1 MSQPNVLL
9 NNVFTNFLLGALIL
23 WVLSLFLANAAVR
36 LVDRVEK
43 NLSKQNPMTLLFGSI
58 GFIIGLLIAI
68 IISIITMI
76 IVVLIISI
84 RMIRDSA
91 ISVR

>member
-1 MSQPNVLL
+1 MSINPPILLRFGRLPYDVLDWSSL
-9 NNVFTNFLLGALIL
+9 NKKTVAPIK
-23 WVLSLFLANAAVR
+23 WVATVESLN
-36 LVDRVEK
+36 LV
-43 NLSKQNPMTLLFGSI
+43 PI
-58 GFIIGLLIAI
+58 IAI

-84 RMIRDSA
+84 RMIWDSA